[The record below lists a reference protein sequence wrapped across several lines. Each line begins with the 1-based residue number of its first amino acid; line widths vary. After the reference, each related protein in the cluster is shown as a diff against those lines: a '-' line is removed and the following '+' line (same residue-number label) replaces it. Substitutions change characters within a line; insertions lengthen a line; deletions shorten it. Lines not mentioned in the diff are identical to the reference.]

1 MRERKREQAVNSTGS
16 EEPRELPL
24 ILDTGSPRSLE
35 PSQIAL
41 SPFEESFL
49 SVLKSYSLYFLT

>member
-16 EEPRELPL
+16 KETRELSL

-41 SPFEESFL
+41 PPFEESFL
-49 SVLKSYSLYFLT
+49 SVLKSYSV